1 MDEPVDNVIPFVKNI
16 KTMQEDE
23 ELDPTDVES
32 IHNYVVKNLD
42 DVLEIV
48 RNNPL
53 MTGAMVMTFD
63 ELGNTNN
70 YLMGSV
76 SVSRLYTTMSLYR
89 NHVLEMYHEEENIE

>member
-1 MDEPVDNVIPFVKNI
+1 MDEPVDNVIPFVRNI

-23 ELDPTDVES
+23 ELDSTDVES

-63 ELGNTNN
+63 ELGNTN
-70 YLMGSV
+70 
-76 SVSRLYTTMSLYR
+76 
-89 NHVLEMYHEEENIE
+89 VLSENPFF

>member
-1 MDEPVDNVIPFVKNI
+1 MDEPIDNVIPFVKNI

-63 ELGNTNN
+63 ELGSTYN
-70 YLMGSV
+70 YLIGSV
-76 SVSRLYTTMSLYR
+76 SLSRLYTTMS
-89 NHVLEMYHEEENIE
+89 

>member
-1 MDEPVDNVIPFVKNI
+1 MDEPVDNVIPFVRNI

-63 ELGNTNN
+63 QLCNTYN

-89 NHVLEMYHEEENIE
+89 NHILEMYHEEENIE